1 MVEAAVK
8 GVESGEIS
16 CHPDSALP
24 QPIQIVL
31 DAIDFL
37 LGEVDNNY
45 TADRY
50 WAKYTMSLNKAMI
63 YRLARHHAQAINV
76 LNGVQAWVAAPNEA
90 ELDYIICHTQYELD
104 VLQGTIDIYGP
115 DLDTVYACTETA
127 GGGSLPPLGSP
138 SNPLTDKS
146 EAGPALYPN
155 PARAQLTLAFQQAGT
170 RQVLLLGP
178 SGALVRDYG
187 PVRERNMQIDISKL
201 PHGLY
206 FVRVVDT
213 YGAYTLPF
221 AKE

>member
-1 MVEAAVK
+1 
-8 GVESGEIS
+8 
-16 CHPDSALP
+16 
-24 QPIQIVL
+24 
-31 DAIDFL
+31 
-37 LGEVDNNY
+37 
-45 TADRY
+45 
-50 WAKYTMSLNKAMI
+50 
-63 YRLARHHAQAINV
+63 
-76 LNGVQAWVAAPNEA
+76 
-90 ELDYIICHTQYELD
+90 
-104 VLQGTIDIYGP
+104 
-115 DLDTVYACTETA
+115 VYACAETT

-138 SNPLTDKS
+138 SNPLTDKK

-213 YGAYTLPF
+213 CGSQTLPF